1 MPRATRRSPQRW
13 LAPFLALAA
22 AAAMLLGACGDIED
36 GEATPGIATPGTTV
50 TATTDTTAVAA
61 PGGTGTPTATA
72 VRSGVLY
79 DPTLVPDGV
88 ACSLDI
94 LAEAH
99 ETYRDAFL
107 TAHHVIGDTLGALC
121 FGDEDPRLIRAW
133 ELLRLIT
140 PAHEFA
146 HLVLLAGFD
155 RGDGPT
161 GPLGELVAWVND
173 VGNADGTQFQMSIN
187 LVAAEEDEGALILTL
202 VHEFAHVFT
211 QRPDQLDRTMDPFAC
226 PTFYNGTGC
235 FEHGSYIAEWISRF
249 WHPDDIAAVDPWEE
263 DVEGAKNRCSVD
275 GGFLGVYAA
284 TAPEEDFA
292 EAFSAFVLDV
302 PVDSEGLVERMLFF
316 EGYPDL
322 VAFRTLARAAGLT
335 PQENIFEPCG

>member
-1 MPRATRRSPQRW
+1 MPRATRRPSQRW
-13 LAPFLALAA
+13 LAPFILLAA
-22 AAAMLLGACGDIED
+22 AAAMLLGACGDIDD
-36 GEATPGIATPGTTV
+36 GDATPDGGTPAAT
-50 TATTDTTAVAA
+50 TATAVPTATSGDA
-61 PGGTGTPTATA
+61 TPTATA
-72 VRSGVLY
+72 GGSGVLY

-121 FGDEDPRLIRAW
+121 FGDEDARLIRAW

-140 PAHEFA
+140 PPEEFA
-146 HLVLLAGFD
+146 YLVLIAGFD
-155 RGDGPT
+155 RGDEPT

-173 VGNADGTQFQMSIN
+173 VGDADGTQFQMSIN

-202 VHEFAHVFT
+202 AHEFAHVFT
-211 QRPDQLDRTMDPFAC
+211 QRPDQLDRSMDPFAC
-226 PTFYNGTGC
+226 PTLYNGTGC
-235 FEHGSYIAEWISRF
+235 FERGSYIDEWITRF
-249 WHPDDIAAVDPWEE
+249 WHPDDIAAYDPWEE
-263 DVEGAKNRCSVD
+263 DVEGAEDRCSVD

-302 PVDSEGLVERMLFF
+302 PVDTEGLVERMLFF